1 LSLKIVAY
9 KTSIEV
15 AIKGAKDLR
24 DFQQQLKKTS
34 DDVNVQ
40 NKLLRNLA
48 KVNSVD
54 LLPSIRNLNQALGE
68 ATQKFNQ
75 SVLGTKAATD
85 AATNLVVA
93 ERAVNKEL
101 QERSKLLN
109 SIRGVNPNA
118 YGQPAGPKLLAGQTS
133 SIAKDGTGTLLG
145 QRVNVEQRIKTIL
158 GEQDSLQKSLLEL
171 ERKSTSELA
180 KKAELRAKNK
190 QQFQSEVQALAAQAN
205 AEKAA
210 MQAEVEATKN
220 IVAEEIKQREAGKL
234 SGIQRRQNME
244 MANQELLT
252 EIKLTKLAE
261 RRARG
266 QKFKGAVG
274 SGLIGGAFPLLFG
287 QGLGASVGGAAGG
300 FGGGMM
306 GGQFGFALSLVGT
319 SVGSV
324 VDRFVK
330 SISELGQAFSSVK
343 PNITALVAA
352 LGETDTAYGQH
363 ISILEKIK
371 GKEAAF
377 EAVRE
382 RMINLVGSKGVNAL
396 SEFGNQTTKLA
407 SEFAKAMTQMKS
419 AFANFINSTGIGRG
433 ITGQLEKANLI
444 RQAKVSTDSRLT
456 DAQNEFEKF
465 NKGRIF
471 GGDPAKAMAALNKM
485 VEIQKEINKGN
496 DPLLTAGK
504 AKLMELEEET
514 KFMNEKIRLGE
525 KQATIEKK
533 INDILKENPKLKED
547 EVRVA
552 VTALAKAEE
561 SFEAAEKTR
570 EMYENIKQTIAT
582 GLTSAIEGLID
593 GTKSLGE
600 SLAGIA
606 KQIASMMLQKAI
618 MSALP
623 FGSGGVT
630 KGSVSDL
637 PKVATAAQGAYFMNG
652 IKPFSTGG
660 MATKP
665 TLGLIGEAGESE
677 YIIPASKMASSM
689 QRYSAGARGEA
700 VIPGTGSSYAS
711 GGAGGSTTVSYSG
724 PILNFNS
731 EEFVPK
737 SAVGEIIATATSR
750 GAKAGEAR
758 TLSSL
763 QNSRSR
769 RSNLGL

>member
-1 LSLKIVAY
+1 VAY
-9 KTSIEV
+9 TADINIAV
-15 AIKGAKDLR
+15 KGTK
-24 DFQQQLKKTS
+24 QL
-34 DDVNVQ
+34 
-40 NKLLRNLA
+40 
-48 KVNSVD
+48 D
-54 LLPSIRNLNQALGE
+54 LLTKRLEASANQIDKTHAKLVKWAEVTKSNVVPSLNNLNKALTE
-68 ATQKFNQ
+68 AAYNFNK
-75 SVLGTKAATD
+75 SVLGTR
-85 AATNLVVA
+85 AATNAARNLVAA
-93 ERAVNKEL
+93 EKAVNKEL
-101 QERSKLLN
+101 EQRSRLLN
-109 SIRGVNPNA
+109 SIRGVNPSQ
-118 YGQPAGPKLLAGQTS
+118 YSQPAGPRLLAGQTS
-133 SIAKDGTGTLLG
+133 SIAKDGTGTLVG

-158 GEQDSLQKSLLEL
+158 GEQDSLQRSLLEL
-171 ERKSTSELA
+171 ERKATSELA

-210 MQAEVEATKN
+210 RQAEVEATKN
-220 IVAEEIKQREAGKL
+220 IVAEEIKRREAGKL

-343 PNITALVAA
+343 PNITALVSA

-363 ISILEKIK
+363 ISILEQVK

-382 RMINLVGSKGVNAL
+382 RMISLVGSKGVKAL

-407 SEFAKAMTQMKS
+407 SEFAKAMTQMKAS
-419 AFANFINSTGIGRG
+419 FANFINSTGIGRG
-433 ITGQLEKANLI
+433 ITGQLERANLI
-444 RQAKVSTDSRLT
+444 RQAKVSTDPRLR
-456 DAQNEFEKF
+456 DAQAEFEKF
-465 NKGRIF
+465 NKGRLF
-471 GGDPAKAMAALNKM
+471 GGDPAKAMDALNKM

-514 KFMNEKIRLGE
+514 KFMNEKVRLGE

-561 SFEAAEKTR
+561 SFKAAEKTR

-582 GLTSAIEGLID
+582 GLANAIQGLID

-600 SLAGIA
+600 SLASIA

-630 KGSVSDL
+630 TGSVSDL
-637 PKVATAAQGAYFMNG
+637 PKVATAAQGAYFGNG
-652 IKPFSTGG
+652 IMPFSTGG
-660 MATKP
+660 MATRP

-677 YIIPASKMASSM
+677 YIIPASKMAASM

-700 VIPGTGSSYAS
+700 VIPGTGSSHA
-711 GGAGGSTTVSYSG
+711 GGGTGGSTTVNYSG

-737 SAVGEIIATATSR
+737 SAVGQIIATATSQ
-750 GAKAGEAR
+750 GARAGENR
-758 TLSSL
+758 TLSTL
-763 QNSRSR
+763 RNSRSA
-769 RSNLGL
+769 RSRLGM

>member
-1 LSLKIVAY
+1 VSFKTDIELRIQGLNKLTSLRKEIKVTSELIEEENKLLKEQDGRLLAVTNSTSGYSKVLREASKNLNQVVAGSN
-9 KTSIEV
+9 KEAI
-15 AIKGAKDLR
+15 AIKELVTAMDQANTAR
-24 DFQQQLKKTS
+24 AR
-34 DDVNVQ
+34 Q
-40 NKLLRNLA
+40 NKLVQDEINIRRGIN
-48 KVNSVD
+48 
-54 LLPSIRNLNQALGE
+54 PSQY
-68 ATQKFNQ
+68 
-75 SVLGTKAATD
+75 
-85 AATNLVVA
+85 
-93 ERAVNKEL
+93 ERP
-101 QERSKLLN
+101 
-109 SIRGVNPNA
+109 I
-118 YGQPAGPKLLAGQTS
+118 GPRLLAGQTS
-133 SIAKDGTGTLLG
+133 SIAKDGTGTLVG
-145 QRVNVEQRIKTIL
+145 QRVNVEERIKTIL

-171 ERKSTSELA
+171 ERKSTTELA
-180 KKAELRAKNK
+180 KKTELRAKNK

-220 IVAEEIKQREAGKL
+220 IVAEEIKRREAGKL

-261 RRARG
+261 RKVRR
-266 QKFKGAVG
+266 QKFKGAIG

-300 FGGGMM
+300 FGGGIM

-343 PNITALVAA
+343 PNITALVSA
-352 LGETDTAYGQH
+352 LGETDTAFGQH
-363 ISILEKIK
+363 ISILEKVK

-407 SEFAKAMTQMKS
+407 SEFAKAMTQMK
-419 AFANFINSTGIGRG
+419 AGFADFINKTGIGKA
-433 ITGQLEKANLI
+433 ITGRLERANLI
-444 RQAKVSTDSRLT
+444 RQAKNSTDPRLR
-456 DAQNEFEKF
+456 DAQAEFEKF
-465 NKGRIF
+465 NKGRIL
-471 GGDPAKAMAALNKM
+471 GGDPAKAMAALDKM
-485 VEIQKEINKGN
+485 AEIQKEINKGN

-504 AKLMELEEET
+504 AKLIELEEET

-561 SFEAAEKTR
+561 SFEEAQKIK
-570 EMYENIKQTIAT
+570 EMYESIKQTIADGMVNAIK
-582 GLTSAIEGLID
+582 GLIEG
-593 GTKSLGE
+593 TKTLGE
-600 SLAGIA
+600 SLSAIA
-606 KQIASMMLQKAI
+606 KQIADLILQKAI
-618 MSALP
+618 LSAVDKVFT
-623 FGSGGVT
+623 FGSGSVT

-637 PKVATAAQGAYFMNG
+637 PKVATAAQGAFFGNG
-652 IKPFSTGG
+652 IRPFSTGG
-660 MATKP
+660 ITTRP

-677 YIIPASKMASSM
+677 YIIPASKMSTAM
-689 QRYSAGARGEA
+689 QRYSAGARGES
-700 VIPGTGSSYAS
+700 VIPGIGLSQSV
-711 GGAGGSTTVSYSG
+711 GGAGSSTVVNYSG
-724 PILNFNS
+724 PILTFNS

-737 SAVGEIIATATSR
+737 SAV
-750 GAKAGEAR
+750 
-758 TLSSL
+758 
-763 QNSRSR
+763 N
-769 RSNLGL
+769 